1 MSVKKSIVVA
11 KGEYQ
16 EKCDCAVYPKQYV
29 ILKNDGKRYLSVR
42 FMSTLSLPVT
52 YIEFILFQ
60 LDVAGNVIKKNRI
73 REDVSRT
80 RANAPF
86 AIPNGILLSERC
98 VDFKIQPIRARC
110 GRYVYSLE
118 CKEPPAVYP
127 LDTKWR
133 YKESFLRGEGSFS
146 QVSKMKR
153 SKTLLNFITILTL
166 AAVSIISLLP
176 FISWMINE
184 LLYQII

>member
-1 MSVKKSIVVA
+1 MSNKKNVVVA

-16 EKCDCAVYPKQYV
+16 DKCDCAVYPKQYV

-42 FMSTLSLPVT
+42 FMNTLPLPVT
-52 YIEFILFQ
+52 HIEFILFQ

-73 REDVSRT
+73 REDISRT

-86 AIPNGILLSERC
+86 AIPNGIMLSERC
-98 VDFKIQPIRARC
+98 VDFKIQPVRARC

-118 CKEPPAVYP
+118 HKDPIAVYP
-127 LDTKWR
+127 LDSKWR

-146 QVSKMKR
+146 QVSKMRR
-153 SKTLLNFITILTL
+153 SNTLLNFITILTL
-166 AAVSIISLLP
+166 AAVSAISLLP
-176 FISWMINE
+176 FISWMMNE
-184 LLYQII
+184 ILYQII